1 MVQVSTL
8 EQVVM
13 RFDTVFQNASSNDFK
28 RGARSKQVAAVIEH
42 LKRHTQR
49 RRGEAVLE
57 EGLIEWE
64 QTSRIY
70 ELFCVDLNMF
80 ERIFFTVD
88 VGETTSVLSQLCSFF
103 LIFMI
108 LVSIV
113 MWMVSTL
120 PAVNDIPSDCKTCAP
135 EPAEIFKVI
144 ERISVYV
151 FTVEYLIRILTV
163 HSVRFAL
170 LYESFLQ
177 AVLTG
182 TAKSDSSGKMAR
194 SASALDTSKSDNTL

>member
-1 MVQVSTL
+1 MS
-8 EQVVM
+8 E
-13 RFDTVFQNASSNDFK
+13 AS
-28 RGARSKQVAAVIEH
+28 ARQREVLIEAAMSH
-42 LKRHTQR
+42 LHRHTRR
-49 RRGEAVLE
+49 RRGDAVVND
-57 EGLIEWE
+57 GFIEWE
-64 QTSRIY
+64 QTSRVY

-135 EPAEIFKVI
+135 EPDEIFKVV

-151 FTVEYLIRILTV
+151 FTIEYLIRILTV

-170 LYESFLQ
+170 LDESFLQ

-182 TAKSDSSGKMAR
+182 SFTGA
-194 SASALDTSKSDNTL
+194 

>member
-64 QTSRIY
+64 QTSRLY
-70 ELFCVDLNMF
+70 ELFCVDLNIF

-88 VGETTSVLSQLCSFF
+88 VGESTSILSKLCSFF
-103 LIFMI
+103 LMGMIF
-108 LVSIV
+108 LSIV
-113 MWMVSTL
+113 VWMTSTL
-120 PAVNDIPSDCKTCAP
+120 PNIGMVVPPGCVVTSTDKCEP
-135 EPAEIFKVI
+135 E
-144 ERISVYV
+144 
-151 FTVEYLIRILTV
+151 
-163 HSVRFAL
+163 
-170 LYESFLQ
+170 
-177 AVLTG
+177 
-182 TAKSDSSGKMAR
+182 
-194 SASALDTSKSDNTL
+194 